1 MIKQSKQIK
10 KRLPAVQ
17 LLALGFFLLI
27 LVGGG
32 LLTLPFFSNSG
43 HGTNFIDAL
52 FTATSAVCVTG
63 LTTLNTAEHWNSA
76 GQFLI
81 MLLIEIGGL
90 GFMMVPILCFALI
103 KKKVSLSTR
112 IILKEALNLEE
123 VSGVMKLMLYI
134 LKLAFVIQLIGTVA
148 LSFVFVPEFGW
159 LKGIWYSLFH
169 AISSFCNAGFDLL
182 GDSLANHQQN
192 VYLIMVVSALIISGG
207 LGFIVWRDLLEYHQK
222 KKMTI
227 HSKIALTVTGTLLL
241 GGFVVFFFTERN
253 GATLVEGNMF

>member
-1 MIKQSKQIK
+1 MIKQNKQIK

-103 KKKVSLSTR
+103 KKKVSLSTYHIKR
-112 IILKEALNLEE
+112 SAKSRRSIRCDEAHALHPE
-123 VSGVMKLMLYI
+123 
-134 LKLAFVIQLIGTVA
+134 IG
-148 LSFVFVPEFGW
+148 LCDP
-159 LKGIWYSLFH
+159 IDWYGCF
-169 AISSFCNAGFDLL
+169 IFCIRA
-182 GDSLANHQQN
+182 
-192 VYLIMVVSALIISGG
+192 
-207 LGFIVWRDLLEYHQK
+207 
-222 KKMTI
+222 
-227 HSKIALTVTGTLLL
+227 
-241 GGFVVFFFTERN
+241 
-253 GATLVEGNMF
+253 

>member
-90 GFMMVPILCFALI
+90 GFMMVPMVLL
-103 KKKVSLSTR
+103 
-112 IILKEALNLEE
+112 
-123 VSGVMKLMLYI
+123 
-134 LKLAFVIQLIGTVA
+134 Q
-148 LSFVFVPEFGW
+148 SF
-159 LKGIWYSLFH
+159 K
-169 AISSFCNAGFDLL
+169 
-182 GDSLANHQQN
+182 
-192 VYLIMVVSALIISGG
+192 
-207 LGFIVWRDLLEYHQK
+207 
-222 KKMTI
+222 
-227 HSKIALTVTGTLLL
+227 
-241 GGFVVFFFTERN
+241 
-253 GATLVEGNMF
+253 

>member
-1 MIKQSKQIK
+1 MLCIDKEESQSQHTYYI
-10 KRLPAVQ
+10 
-17 LLALGFFLLI
+17 
-27 LVGGG
+27 
-32 LLTLPFFSNSG
+32 
-43 HGTNFIDAL
+43 
-52 FTATSAVCVTG
+52 
-63 LTTLNTAEHWNSA
+63 
-76 GQFLI
+76 
-81 MLLIEIGGL
+81 
-90 GFMMVPILCFALI
+90 
-103 KKKVSLSTR
+103 
-112 IILKEALNLEE
+112 KEALNLEE

-241 GGFVVFFFTERN
+241 GGFVVFFFHR
-253 GATLVEGNMF
+253 AQWGNASGREYVSTIGKHLFL

>member
-112 IILKEALNLEE
+112 IILKEAESRRSIRWDEAHALHPE
-123 VSGVMKLMLYI
+123 
-134 LKLAFVIQLIGTVA
+134 IGLCDPTD
-148 LSFVFVPEFGW
+148 
-159 LKGIWYSLFH
+159 WYGCF
-169 AISSFCNAGFDLL
+169 IFCICA
-182 GDSLANHQQN
+182 
-192 VYLIMVVSALIISGG
+192 
-207 LGFIVWRDLLEYHQK
+207 
-222 KKMTI
+222 
-227 HSKIALTVTGTLLL
+227 
-241 GGFVVFFFTERN
+241 
-253 GATLVEGNMF
+253 